1 MTTTTLTRADA
12 AEPAVRATKAA
23 TAPQRAG
30 SRGRVLRVWGPPLA
44 VLAVI
49 VGAWYLV
56 SDVVL
61 APTQR
66 FLLPAPDAVIRNG
79 FLDPSIM
86 SQLLGSLGRT
96 AFVTLIGLAIAA
108 ALGIL
113 WAVLMSQ
120 ARWVE
125 RSLFP
130 YAVVLQCVPILALVP
145 LIGFWFGFEYP
156 ARIIVC
162 VMIAVFPMV
171 SNTLFGLQAAD
182 RGQRE
187 LFRLQ
192 HASRWTTLWKLQFP
206 GALPAIFAGLRI
218 SAGLS
223 VVGAVVGDFF
233 FRQGDPG
240 LGALISNFQASVEA
254 EPLFATIMLASL
266 FGVAIFLLFSWIG
279 RLAVGKWHEF

>member
-1 MTTTTLTRADA
+1 MTTTTFTRTDA
-12 AEPAVRATKAA
+12 AEPAIRATKSAVKPIS
-23 TAPQRAG
+23 TG
-30 SRGRVLRVWGPPLA
+30 SGRIVRVWGPPLA

-49 VGAWYLV
+49 VGGWYLV
-56 SDVVL
+56 SDVLL
-61 APTQR
+61 APAQR
-66 FLLPAPDAVIRNG
+66 FLLPAPDAVIRKG

-86 SQLLGSLGRT
+86 SQLLDGLGRT
-96 AFVTLIGLAIAA
+96 AFVTAIGLAIASV
-108 ALGIL
+108 LGIL

-130 YAVVLQCVPILALVP
+130 YAVILQCVPILALVP

-187 LFRLQ
+187 LFQLQ
-192 HASRWTTLWKLQFP
+192 RASRWTTLWKLQFP

-266 FGVAIFLLFSWIG
+266 FGVAIFLVFSWIG

>member
-1 MTTTTLTRADA
+1 MTTTTLTRTDA
-12 AEPAVRATKAA
+12 AEPAIRATKAA
-23 TAPQRAG
+23 AVPRRTG
-30 SRGRVLRVWGPPLA
+30 SGGRVLRVWGPPLG
-44 VLAVI
+44 VLVLI
-49 VGAWYLV
+49 IGTWYLV

-61 APTQR
+61 APGQR

-79 FLDPSIM
+79 FLDPSTM
-86 SQLLGSLGRT
+86 SQLLASLGRT

-130 YAVVLQCVPILALVP
+130 YAVILQCVPILALVP

-187 LFRLQ
+187 LFQLQ

-266 FGVAIFLLFSWIG
+266 FGVAIFLVFSWIG